1 MDECDD
7 EIKSVR
13 LLNKMKLTGGF
24 CGDFVK
30 CCLKLVNISK
40 EIEKN
45 ASLDLREKL
54 EEGESKLMKF
64 ICTNQSLYL

>member
-1 MDECDD
+1 
-7 EIKSVR
+7 
-13 LLNKMKLTGGF
+13 MKCSIF

-30 CCLKLVNISK
+30 CCLKLINISK

-45 ASLDLREKL
+45 AGPDLREKL
-54 EEGESKLMKF
+54 EEGNGKIMKF